1 MPNKI
6 GRRDGGGGISGNFF
20 IGFWVCGLLIDL
32 IDKAMWCIYFWLCN
46 LFHFVMWGICF
57 DRDTPVSH
65 NISLSFSW
73 LDFTRWKCF
82 RLLFPPHV
90 CWGWKQ
96 ILCYS
101 GLPPSQSQLG
111 CISHWE
117 ELENIHYSDYRPS
130 DFLRERK
137 LGSYWKHY
145 YDSAT
150 QNLIIK
156 WHFKTAANDIF

>member
-6 GRRDGGGGISGNFF
+6 GWRDRTDGEGYLVTSLFDFEHVVYWLISL
-20 IGFWVCGLLIDL
+20 IKPCGT
-32 IDKAMWCIYFWLCN
+32 
-46 LFHFVMWGICF
+46 FHFVMWCICF
-57 DRDTPVSH
+57 DRDTPVSN

-90 CWGWKQ
+90 CWGWKL
-96 ILCYS
+96 ILGYS

-117 ELENIHYSDYRPS
+117 ELESFHYSDYRPS

-137 LGSYWKHY
+137 LGSHWKHY
-145 YDSAT
+145 YDSST